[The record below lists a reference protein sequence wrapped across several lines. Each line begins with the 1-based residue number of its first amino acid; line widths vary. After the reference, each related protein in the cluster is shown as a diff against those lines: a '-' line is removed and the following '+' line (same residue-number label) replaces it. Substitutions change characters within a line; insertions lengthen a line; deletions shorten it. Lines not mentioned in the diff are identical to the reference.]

1 MEIKT
6 TRERSRSCTSISSSC
21 MCSARLGYW
30 IFLLMSSPIGA
41 AATTS
46 TTIRTNPCVCP
57 PLVDVLL
64 GKRASS
70 WHLMINTFPT
80 AHHLHPQCTSTS
92 AEDVYSVLRTN
103 TLVCILSTLMVP
115 IRTSEERP
123 SRIAQFADSFTAA
136 AEVAPVLEM

>member
-1 MEIKT
+1 
-6 TRERSRSCTSISSSC
+6 
-21 MCSARLGYW
+21 
-30 IFLLMSSPIGA
+30 MSSPIGAA

-64 GKRASS
+64 GKRAS
-70 WHLMINTFPT
+70 WHLMINTFPP

-136 AEVAPVLEM
+136 AAVAPVLEM